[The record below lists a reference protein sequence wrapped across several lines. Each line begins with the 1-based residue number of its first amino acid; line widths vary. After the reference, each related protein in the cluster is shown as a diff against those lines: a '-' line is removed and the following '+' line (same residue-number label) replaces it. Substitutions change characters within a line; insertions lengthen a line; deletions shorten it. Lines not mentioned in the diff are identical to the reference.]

1 MSRKRLFFSIAVA
14 ALVLVVSVFWL
25 AKVFSG
31 KWVLLQSF
39 FVGPLQIRFYG
50 ITMALAVGAGW
61 WLATKRAPAY
71 GIAYEQVDRI
81 LLLLIAGGFIGARL
95 YHVVSSWQ
103 YYVAHPLD
111 ALKVWHGGLSIFG
124 ALFGGLIVLLFVVYR
139 RKSFSS
145 PKLLFVLDWLAP
157 SVLLGQII
165 GRFGNLFNY
174 EAYGYPTNLPWKMFV
189 PAPFRFEA
197 FASAQYFH
205 PLFLYE
211 ALGNVLILFVLL
223 KAVQLLKR
231 GSLFFVYVFLYT
243 MLRFGLEHL
252 RVDSTFL
259 TPTLRLNVVVSG
271 VLCLLSLCGLLYAVK
286 ASKTANISVGKS

>member
-1 MSRKRLFFSIAVA
+1 
-14 ALVLVVSVFWL
+14 
-25 AKVFSG
+25 
-31 KWVLLQSF
+31 
-39 FVGPLQIRFYG
+39 
-50 ITMALAVGAGW
+50 MALAVGAGW

-174 EAYGYPTNLPWKMFV
+174 ELYGLPTDLPWKMFV
-189 PAPFRFEA
+189 PQTSQKSLFEV
-197 FASAQYFH
+197 AQFYFH

-211 ALGNVLILFVLL
+211 SLAGLLILLVLIRYNDLS
-223 KAVQLLKR
+223 KK
-231 GSLFFVYVFLYT
+231 
-243 MLRFGLEHL
+243 FGLVNSPGILFCIWLILYGITRLFIEQL
-252 RVDSTFL
+252 RIQHSYIGDFSVNFIIGAGM
-259 TPTLRLNVVVSG
+259 VIV
-271 VLCLLSLCGLLYAVK
+271 GLVFYIK
-286 ASKTANISVGKS
+286 KY